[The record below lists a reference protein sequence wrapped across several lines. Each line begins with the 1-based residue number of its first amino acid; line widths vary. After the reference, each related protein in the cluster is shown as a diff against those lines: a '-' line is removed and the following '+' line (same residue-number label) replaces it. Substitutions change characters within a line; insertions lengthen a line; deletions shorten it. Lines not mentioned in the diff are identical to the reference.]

1 MKKTLAAWGIKTHT
15 TLKPRRVIVFFQGRP
30 NRFRFALAVA
40 SVLGVLFACPLQA
53 ALKLASPFTDHM
65 VLQREM
71 PVPVWGEADPGAQI
85 TVEFAGRSKTATA
98 DSEGKWRIDIEALPP
113 SFSPRTLTVSARVDS
128 SIEYIECSDV
138 LVGEVWICSG
148 QSNMQFGVAG
158 VPEIKALVPLA
169 RHIRSFNVKRTVAFE
184 EQDYLEG
191 EWRTQTPDSAVAF
204 SFAYFLQ
211 KAADMPVG
219 IILTAWG
226 SSGIEA
232 WMPRDMTEEV
242 PHFKTIMKEFDANTE
257 AQDRIEAALAGP
269 IPWAREEDVF
279 MRRQPN
285 ILYNAMMKPLAP
297 YACRGLVWY
306 QGERNTQSMFGMVK
320 DPWYSRNSGM
330 LLYGETLKSWM
341 RRYRREWGREDFHF
355 LVVMLPGYGKS
366 LDSGPETG
374 AESPVAHSWA
384 WMRESQLQA
393 LELPRSGVANTID
406 LGHAT
411 NIHPKDKLPIGRRLA
426 LLAARDTLDRDRVA
440 QGPVFERAEVGNDSI
455 VVHFQHADGLKTN
468 DGEAPSG
475 FWLADDSAKW
485 VPAQARIEGRS
496 VVLSSSQPI
505 IPLYVRYAFAGK
517 PDVNLVNGVGLP
529 AYPFRTDPF
538 NP

>member
-1 MKKTLAAWGIKTHT
+1 MEI
-15 TLKPRRVIVFFQGRP
+15 RVKRIHLLRNFV
-30 NRFRFALAVA
+30 AVA
-40 SVLGVLFACPLQA
+40 AVAGGLFAYTSHGD
-53 ALKLASPFTDHM
+53 LKLASPFTDHM
-65 VLQREM
+65 VLQRGM
-71 PVPVWGEADPGAQI
+71 PVPVWGEADPGASI
-85 TVEFAGRSKTATA
+85 SVEFAGQTKSAST
-98 DSEGKWRIDIEALPP
+98 DSEGKWRVDFESLPP
-113 SFSPRTLTVSARVDS
+113 SFIPRTLTVSAQVNS
-128 SIEYIECSDV
+128 SIEYIECADV

-148 QSNMQFGVAG
+148 QSNMQMGVGA
-158 VPEIKALVPLA
+158 VPEVEALVPLA
-169 RHIRSFNVKRTVAFE
+169 EHIRSFSVKRTVAFQ

-191 EWRTQTPDSAVAF
+191 EWLTQTPDSAVAL

-211 KAADMPVG
+211 KAADVPVG

-242 PHFKTIMKEFDANTE
+242 PHFKTIMEEFDADTE
-257 AQDRIEAALAGP
+257 AQDRIQAALAGP
-269 IPWAREEDVF
+269 KPWAREEDVF

-285 ILYNAMMKPLAP
+285 ILYNSMMKPLAP

-330 LLYGETLKSWM
+330 LLYGETLQRWM
-341 RRYRREWGREDFHF
+341 ERYRREWGRDDFHF

-374 AESPVAHSWA
+374 AESPIAHSWA
-384 WMRESQLQA
+384 WMRESQLKA

-411 NIHPKDKLPIGRRLA
+411 NIHPKDKLPVGRRLA
-426 LLAARDTLDRDRVA
+426 LLAARDTLGQKVSA
-440 QGPVFERAEVGNDSI
+440 QGPVHERVERMKDSI
-455 VVHFQHADGLKTN
+455 IVHFKHAEGLTTN

-475 FWLADDSAKW
+475 FWLADESAKW
-485 VPAQARIEGRS
+485 VPAEARIEGRS
-496 VVLSSSQPI
+496 VVLSSPQPI
-505 IPLYVRYAFAGK
+505 NPIYVRYAFAGK
-517 PDVNLVNGVGLP
+517 PKVNLVNRAGLP
-529 AYPFRTDPF
+529 AYPFRTDGFRP
-538 NP
+538 